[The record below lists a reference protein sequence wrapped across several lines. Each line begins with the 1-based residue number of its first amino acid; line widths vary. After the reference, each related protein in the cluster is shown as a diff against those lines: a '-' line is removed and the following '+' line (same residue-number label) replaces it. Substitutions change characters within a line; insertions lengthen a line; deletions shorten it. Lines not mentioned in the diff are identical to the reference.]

1 MGGRERA
8 ELNPFLGPGPHP
20 SAGPGRLFLVFGNNK
35 ETSVRKQRRYV
46 VTSVARAHEDA
57 RALRAEGW
65 TVVAT
70 LRGGNVRLVAWRGE
84 A

>member
-1 MGGRERA
+1 M
-8 ELNPFLGPGPHP
+8 
-20 SAGPGRLFLVFGNNK
+20 FGNNK